1 MEYMP
6 LHLEIA
12 LISVFA
18 QVALTFYA
26 VLRMGMVRLASIRDY
41 EISLHSIAI
50 DSSNYPE
57 NARKHANNLANQFEF
72 PILLYVAVM
81 LAVVFD
87 VSSMP
92 FAISCAGFVI
102 SRYFHRFVHVRRN
115 NVRIRFVVFLAGIGL
130 LALAWIFLGYGLVT
144 ISYIV

>member
-26 VLRMGMVRLASIRDY
+26 VLRMGMVRLRSIRDY
-41 EISLHSIAI
+41 EISLHLIAI
-50 DSSNYPE
+50 DSSNYPDD
-57 NARKHANNLANQFEF
+57 ARKHANNLANQFEF

-87 VSSMP
+87 VSSML
-92 FAISCAGFVI
+92 FALSCAGFVI
-102 SRYFHRFVHVRRN
+102 SRYMHRFIHVRRN
-115 NVRIRFVVFLAGIGL
+115 NVRVRFMVFSVGL
-130 LALAWIFLGYGLVT
+130 GMLALAWIFLGYGLMT
-144 ISYIV
+144 MAYIV